1 MQKYLGHDILQ
12 ITMDLYTSV
21 MPQHMESEMN
31 KLADAFDVILQSGAN
46 LVEEQYKNI
55 VYNAKITVFVETQ

>member
-1 MQKYLGHDILQ
+1 
-12 ITMDLYTSV
+12 MDLYTSV

>member
-1 MQKYLGHDILQ
+1 MAMYIY
-12 ITMDLYTSV
+12 ISV

-31 KLADAFDVILQSGAN
+31 KLADAFDAILQSGAN

-55 VYNAKITVFVETQ
+55 VYNAKITVFVETQWFYNGY